1 MPRPRLHS
9 ALLIALIA
17 ALGAGCGGSEDEVG
31 ETDDGRLVLGQT
43 EERASLERGVAPG
56 GRVLVL
62 EGFHGD
68 VKLDASRDRFA
79 SLNFV
84 KIARGENAEAAQELL
99 GEMRIGEEGTDNEY
113 YYRITSPNEQRTAVN
128 VEGSV
133 PEQAN
138 IRISWRSG
146 AISLSGPDG
155 PIHITNGSGAV
166 EVAGLAGDAEIRV
179 ENGGILAGVARLPDD
194 AEIVLETSN
203 GDITVSLP
211 VEASAQVAA
220 ETSAGAIQTQGLQFE
235 DRQLEAIGAGSAFE
249 GRLGRGN
256 ARIRVHTENGTIYLR
271 QGRME
276 RLPTVDSLAVPADSL
291 VSGGAADTTTALSQ
305 DDPAPRRGT
314 AADTLR

>member
-1 MPRPRLHS
+1 MARPRLHS
-9 ALLIALIA
+9 ALLIAFIA
-17 ALGAGCGGSEDEVG
+17 SLCAGCGGSEDEVG
-31 ETDDGRLVLGQT
+31 ETEEGRLVLGQT
-43 EERASLERGVAPG
+43 EERVSVERGVAPG

-68 VKLDASRDRFA
+68 IELDASGDRFA
-79 SLNFV
+79 SLEFV
-84 KIARGENAEAAQELL
+84 KIARGENAEAAQGLL
-99 GEMRIGEEGTDNEY
+99 GDVQIGEEGTDNEY

-128 VEGSV
+128 VQGSV

-155 PIHITNGSGAV
+155 PLHITNGSGAV

-179 ENGGILAGVARLPDD
+179 ENGGILAGIERLPED

-220 ETSAGAIQTQGLQFE
+220 ETSAGAIQTHGLQFD
-235 DRQLEAIGAGSAFE
+235 DRKLEAIGAGSAFE

-276 RLPTVDSLAVPADSL
+276 RLPTADSLAVPADTT
-291 VSGGAADTTTALSQ
+291 GAGAADTTAAERLY
-305 DDPAPRRGT
+305 PAPRRAP
-314 AADTLR
+314 AADTLP